1 MNPPARLS
9 ERVRLGA
16 FELNVQTGELVS
28 LQPSPDGSPPERI
41 LLREQ
46 SFQILR
52 MLVERQGRIVTR
64 REIRNILWPND
75 TIVDFDRSIN
85 VAIAALR
92 KALADD
98 ADNPKYIETLARRGY
113 RLIAPVEWQQ
123 SSSGDPLARD
133 SSGPQVVTRASIS
146 DSGLVGK
153 RVSRYRVLAIL
164 GGGGMGV
171 VYKAEDLKLGRCV
184 ALKFLPEELSEEPKA
199 LQRFELEAQAASVLN
214 HPNICTIYGTEEFEN
229 RPFIVMELLEGDA
242 LSTRLAQSPGPL
254 LLATILDIAI
264 QICDGLQAAHAK
276 GIIHRDIKPANIFLT
291 KQGAVKI
298 LDFGLAKLTA
308 AEEEPESSPGEG
320 KSGAT
325 EPSPQEEAPNPLV
338 DYPLNL
344 TLTGTALGTT
354 GYMSPEQIR
363 KEKLDPRT
371 DLFSFGL
378 VLYEMAT
385 GRRAFEGQTAAIV
398 QDAILCRAPASVR
411 ELSASL
417 PRSLEAVIV
426 RAIEK
431 DRGHRYQSA
440 SEIHG
445 DLLRIQKEVAPR
457 RRILRYSFAAAALLS
472 LLALGAWTYWRV
484 RNTVT
489 LSPTDSI
496 VFAEIENQTADA
508 ALSDGM
514 DLAWQIAL
522 FQSPY
527 LNLLGSD
534 KVHEA
539 LSLLRLPEDTNVT
552 VSPELARLVCQ
563 RTNSRAIISGS
574 IADLGNHYGIELK
587 AINCR
592 TGRIYERVNN
602 EAETRGDLVRV
613 LGVAAAQLRGK
624 LGEPRDSLAKFNQPL
639 ELATSS
645 SPDALHFL
653 ASAYKSHLHWD
664 LNSAL
669 ADYHRALEKDEN
681 LALAYAGAASA
692 YGALGDEAR
701 LRSAAARAFQLREPL
716 TAPSRFQVETFYYGD
731 ALGAWEKELSVAE
744 PWVRTYPHD
753 VIARINLATAFAN
766 LGRPEDA
773 LIHAREAAR
782 LLPSVPT
789 FRHLFGAAIEAGHLD
804 EARAAYEDIK
814 ARQLDAPRMHAL
826 GVILA
831 FLRNDQPALEA
842 EWVWAAQHP
851 DMARDVI
858 FHQARIAAYHGQFRE
873 SLRLTRQ
880 IADAAKKS
888 GNPLEAAGYE
898 YDEALRQAEGGNY
911 AESQRLALQAPQ
923 KGGDHGSRSYAP
935 LVFARNGNLAAARK
949 RADELDRLYPQDLLS
964 QEFCLPVIHAAMK
977 LRQNDPAGAI
987 EILRLT
993 APYELAFNFGFDNL
1007 YPAYIR
1013 GLAYLQLKQGN
1024 SAAREFQKLLDHP
1037 GVVGGFVTGA
1047 LAHLQLARAQAMAGD
1062 LAAARKSYEDFLAL
1076 WKDGDSDLPVYK
1088 QAKAEYARLAAS
1100 PAN

>member
-1 MNPPARLS
+1 MNPPTT

-16 FELNVQTGELVS
+16 FELNVRTGELVS
-28 LQPSPDGSPPERI
+28 LQPSPDSSPPERI

-52 MLVERQGRIVTR
+52 ILVERQGKIVTR
-64 REIRNILWPND
+64 QEIRQILWPND

-113 RLIAPVEWQQ
+113 RLNAPVEWQQ
-123 SSSGDPLARD
+123 SSSGDLPARD

-199 LQRFELEAQAASVLN
+199 LQRFEREAQAASALN
-214 HPNICTIYGTEEFEN
+214 HPNICTIYGIEEFEN

-242 LSTRLAQSPGPL
+242 LSTRLAQSLGPL
-254 LLATILDIAI
+254 PLTTILDIAL

-291 KQGAVKI
+291 KQGPVKI
-298 LDFGLAKLTA
+298 LDFGLAKLA
-308 AEEEPESSPGEG
+308 AAVDEPELSPGEG
-320 KSGAT
+320 KSGPL
-325 EPSPQEEAPNPLV
+325 EPSPHEEAPNPQLN
-338 DYPLNL
+338 YHLNL
-344 TLTGTALGTT
+344 TLTGIALGTAA
-354 GYMSPEQIR
+354 YMSPEQIR

-398 QDAILCRAPASVR
+398 QDAILSREPASVR
-411 ELSASL
+411 QLSASL

-431 DRGHRYQSA
+431 DRDHRYQSA
-440 SEIHG
+440 SEIRA
-445 DLLRIQKEVAPR
+445 DLLRVQKEVAPR
-457 RRILRYSFAAAALLS
+457 SRILRYALTTVALLS
-472 LLALGAWTYWRV
+472 LVALGAWTYWRV

-489 LSPTDSI
+489 LLPADTI
-496 VFAEIENQTADA
+496 VFASIDNQTADA

-527 LNLLGSD
+527 LNLLGTD

-539 LSLLRLPEDTNVT
+539 LRLLHLPEDTNVT
-552 VSPELARLVCQ
+552 VSPDLARQVCQ
-563 RTNSRAIISGS
+563 QTNSRAIISGS
-574 IADLGNHYGIELK
+574 ITDLGNHYGIELK

-592 TGRIYERVNN
+592 TGRIYERVTS
-602 EAETRGDLVRV
+602 EAETRTDLVRV
-613 LGVAAAQLRGK
+613 LGLMAAQLRAK
-624 LGEPRDSLAKFNQPL
+624 LGEPKDSLANFNQPL

-653 ASAYKSHLHWD
+653 ASAYKNHLHWD
-664 LNSAL
+664 LSSAL
-669 ADYHRALEKDEN
+669 GDYHRALEKDVN
-681 LALAYAGAASA
+681 LALAYAGEASA
-692 YGALGDEAR
+692 YGSLGDEAS
-701 LRSAAARAFQLREPL
+701 LRSAARAFELREHL

-731 ALGAWEKELSVAE
+731 SLGAWNKAGSAAE

-753 VIARINLATAFAN
+753 VIARINLTTAFAH
-766 LGRPEDA
+766 LGRSEDA

-789 FRHLFGAAIEAGHLD
+789 FRYLFASAIGAGHLD
-804 EARAAYEDIK
+804 EAKAAYEEIK
-814 ARQLDAPRMHAL
+814 ARQLDTPAMHAF
-826 GVILA
+826 GVLLA

-842 EWVWAAQHP
+842 EWAWAARHP
-851 DMARDVI
+851 DVGTEVI
-858 FHQARIAAYHGQFRE
+858 FRRARLAAYHGQFRE

-888 GNPLEAAGYE
+888 GNSLDAAIYE
-898 YDEALRQAEGGNY
+898 YDEALRQAEAGNH
-911 AESQRLALQAPQ
+911 ALSQQLAPQ
-923 KGGDHGSRSYAP
+923 TLKNGDNHGTRSYAS
-935 LVFARNGNLAAARK
+935 LVFARNGNLTEARK
-949 RADELDRLYPQDLLS
+949 RAEDFDRRYPQDDLV
-964 QEFCLPVIHAAMK
+964 QEFCLPTIRASMK

-987 EILRLT
+987 EILRPAAT
-993 APYELAFNFGFDNL
+993 YELAFNFGFDNL

-1024 SAAREFQKLLDHP
+1024 SAATEFQKLLDHP
-1037 GVVGGFVTGA
+1037 GIVAGFVTGA

-1062 LAAARKSYEDFLAL
+1062 LASARKSYEDFLAL
-1076 WKDGDSDLPVYK
+1076 WKDADSDLPVYK